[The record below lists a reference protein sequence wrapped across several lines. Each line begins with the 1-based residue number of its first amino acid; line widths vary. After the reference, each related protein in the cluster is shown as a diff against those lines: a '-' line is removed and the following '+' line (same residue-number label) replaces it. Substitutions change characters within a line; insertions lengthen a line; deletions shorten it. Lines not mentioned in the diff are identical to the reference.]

1 MEIDKLAGLLN
12 RAKQNDDA
20 AINELYGQIHSL
32 IWFWARKVVK
42 SDDDADEVTQRT
54 LITTFRK
61 LDAIQN
67 PDAFLG
73 WLKTTTMRQAKD
85 YMLEA
90 HNRYDISFH
99 DAGDRDDEGNES
111 DYDPAA
117 EGLEYN
123 PAEALDD
130 KVKKEVLGGI
140 LDALPSDQRLVV
152 NMFWFDNM
160 TSRAIAEELGCS
172 ENTIKSRLKYA
183 KAKIKDK
190 VEEYQKKTG
199 EKLYS
204 VSPIAILLWLYKDAE
219 KSEITKIP
227 WGAEAYPALE
237 QTYHVRPD
245 VPSGA
250 NHSGG
255 NSWSGDSGASG
266 SGGADSG
273 SAGSSGANSGASAQA
288 SSASSGSASTAG
300 TSATGTS
307 AASASTAAAASA
319 GAAGASAAAH
329 TAGAGI
335 LSGAVGKALIAAAVV
350 AGVGGAAVGVSRISQ
365 SASGSSAQGGNSAVS
380 ESADG
385 AVDGSASGGSS
396 APLPEDGKILSE
408 DYLNEIG
415 ADVIYT
421 DAAFIGMPLNGYIEY
436 TYQTQ
441 YEMYGFGSNWGSAGP
456 DSVNYPTPAIL
467 VGDSIGEDYKLGI
480 MDYDGNLLQDYQIE
494 SIYYDTLLNRYIEYV
509 GGQAYFVNSDYSQG
523 ELVGTEYGGTNQS
536 VFVKNGQVVSDPN
549 GMSSPSEA
557 YQNTTGRRFIAQVL
571 DDSNNVT
578 GYAMVDTDNSVTML
592 PSDGTPV
599 RYMVYV
605 YPFEEG
611 MSEAEWVHKNFGT
624 WGTDNATF
632 ANGLVTMLNTE
643 GHLAFWDADTKSYL
657 TGYDYDIVNYFNEGI
672 CTVEKVGSGWG
683 FIDRNGNELSDFTYG
698 YMSPVSN
705 GKVFVWDD
713 DGVKI
718 IDISNALQN
727 AGYTVEKESNA
738 EASADT
744 ATVESASTLVPR
756 TVTVLVDKL
765 NIRTEPSTSAES
777 VGHAERGT
785 EYEYTD
791 AVVSD
796 GYVWYHLADGNW
808 IADQGGEWLSVSGY

>member
-61 LDAIQN
+61 LDMIQN

-99 DAGDRDDEGNES
+99 DAGDSDDEGNES

-255 NSWSGDSGASG
+255 NSGSGDSGASG

-385 AVDGSASGGSS
+385 AVDRSASGGSS

-408 DYLNEIG
+408 DYLNKIG
-415 ADVIYT
+415 ADVVNT
-421 DAAFIGMPLNGYIEY
+421 DVAGIGMSLNSYYEY
-436 TYQTQ
+436 TYQTA
-441 YEMYGFGSNWGSAGP
+441 YEMFGFGSRWCSADP
-456 DSVNYPTPAIL
+456 YALSYPTPAIL
-467 VGDSIGEDYKLGI
+467 VVDSLGADSKFGI
-480 MDYDGNLLQDYQIE
+480 MDYDGNLLQDYQID
-494 SIYYDTLLNRYIEYV
+494 SIYYDTVVERYIEYV
-509 GGQAYFVNSDYSQG
+509 DGVPYLVNSDYSRG
-523 ELVGTEYGGTNQS
+523 DPLGDGYGGDNDS
-536 VFVKNGQVVSDPN
+536 VFVQNGEPVYTTGGSTVTNP
-549 GMSSPSEA
+549 
-557 YQNTTGRRFIAQVL
+557 YQNTSGRRFIAQVI
-571 DDSNNVT
+571 DDSNNVI

-592 PSDGTPV
+592 PSDGTPI
-599 RYMVYV
+599 RYATPG
-605 YPFEEG
+605 YPLTEG
-611 MSEAEWVHKNFGT
+611 MSDAEYISKNAWT
-624 WGTDNATF
+624 WSDWYSTF
-632 ANGLVTMLNTE
+632 ANGIVTMADNE
-643 GHLAFWDADTKSYL
+643 YHYAFWDADTKSYL
-657 TGYDYDIVNYFNEGI
+657 TGYDYDAVTYFNEGI
-672 CTVEKVGSGWG
+672 CTARKVGGGWG
-683 FIDRNGNELSDFTYG
+683 FIDRTGKELSDFTYR

-718 IDISNALQN
+718 LDISKALRD
-727 AGYTVEKESNA
+727 AGYTVETEPST

-744 ATVESASTLVPR
+744 ATVESASTPVPQ

-765 NIRTEPSTSAES
+765 NIRTEPSTSSES
-777 VGHAERGT
+777 VGHAERGAV
-785 EYEYTD
+785 YEYTD